1 MNRKIMTNVLIA
13 TMGIA
18 CLTGCGQKSQ
28 DQTSAAQNVSQNG
41 GEEKE
46 VLTVWVRDTTAA
58 AAIAAAENYNKIQD
72 KVTVNVVQ
80 QVNKEIANQFTLALS
95 ANEAPDVI
103 SLDCTK
109 IPYYAANGAFVDIS
123 DRFDALDF
131 KDQFSAGMVKSG
143 QVDGKTYA
151 VPFSPDVSV
160 LLYNKEHYR
169 EAGLDT
175 ETPPTTW
182 DELIDY
188 SQKLTKDGR
197 YGYVYAGAHSGAYMF
212 TFMPYVWNNGGQ
224 FLSEDGKT
232 CLLNEENA
240 IEAIKLLSDMIN
252 VYKVTPPSTITYSW
266 GEAQDAFLTGQASQI
281 VLGSAAIYN
290 FVNGNADMDWGACLI
305 PKGPNGTG
313 YSSFSGGD
321 SIGITSQCKDP
332 EAAWDFIEYALSE
345 DVQVEELA
353 KGGCLPARKD
363 FFDNKYFE
371 ETPQYQ
377 VLKEALDVS
386 ETPYSLKY
394 DEMYT
399 PMLEDMQSCL
409 NQQMTPEEAAAD
421 ISARIDAI
429 MAE

>member
-1 MNRKIMTNVLIA
+1 MNRKIMANVLIA

-232 CLLNEENA
+232 CSV
-240 IEAIKLLSDMIN
+240 K
-252 VYKVTPPSTITYSW
+252 
-266 GEAQDAFLTGQASQI
+266 
-281 VLGSAAIYN
+281 
-290 FVNGNADMDWGACLI
+290 
-305 PKGPNGTG
+305 
-313 YSSFSGGD
+313 
-321 SIGITSQCKDP
+321 
-332 EAAWDFIEYALSE
+332 
-345 DVQVEELA
+345 
-353 KGGCLPARKD
+353 
-363 FFDNKYFE
+363 
-371 ETPQYQ
+371 
-377 VLKEALDVS
+377 
-386 ETPYSLKY
+386 
-394 DEMYT
+394 
-399 PMLEDMQSCL
+399 
-409 NQQMTPEEAAAD
+409 
-421 ISARIDAI
+421 
-429 MAE
+429 

>member
-1 MNRKIMTNVLIA
+1 MNRKIMANVLIA

-151 VPFSPDVSV
+151 FRC
-160 LLYNKEHYR
+160 L
-169 EAGLDT
+169 
-175 ETPPTTW
+175 
-182 DELIDY
+182 
-188 SQKLTKDGR
+188 
-197 YGYVYAGAHSGAYMF
+197 YVYLYAICMEQWR
-212 TFMPYVWNNGGQ
+212 PVPLRRWKD
-224 FLSEDGKT
+224 LSVK
-232 CLLNEENA
+232 
-240 IEAIKLLSDMIN
+240 
-252 VYKVTPPSTITYSW
+252 
-266 GEAQDAFLTGQASQI
+266 
-281 VLGSAAIYN
+281 
-290 FVNGNADMDWGACLI
+290 
-305 PKGPNGTG
+305 
-313 YSSFSGGD
+313 
-321 SIGITSQCKDP
+321 
-332 EAAWDFIEYALSE
+332 
-345 DVQVEELA
+345 
-353 KGGCLPARKD
+353 
-363 FFDNKYFE
+363 
-371 ETPQYQ
+371 
-377 VLKEALDVS
+377 
-386 ETPYSLKY
+386 
-394 DEMYT
+394 
-399 PMLEDMQSCL
+399 
-409 NQQMTPEEAAAD
+409 
-421 ISARIDAI
+421 
-429 MAE
+429 